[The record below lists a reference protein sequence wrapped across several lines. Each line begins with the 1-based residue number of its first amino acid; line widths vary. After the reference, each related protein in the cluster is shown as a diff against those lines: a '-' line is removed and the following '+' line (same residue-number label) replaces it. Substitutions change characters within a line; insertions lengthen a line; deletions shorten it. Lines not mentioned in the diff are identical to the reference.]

1 VGVVMDMAGTMITS
15 ETVIIKGENMK
26 ISIVIPVYN
35 EAQNIVDLI
44 QEINGH
50 LRDRQEYEILIVD
63 DGSSDRTQEI
73 LAARKQSFPE
83 MRLLRHPGRYGQSAA
98 LVTGIRNAAYPLIV
112 TMDGDG
118 QNDPKDIDSLLK
130 IHKQWEPRTI
140 NVMVAGYR
148 RHRHDTRWRKWSSW
162 IANTIRGL
170 ILGDHTPDS
179 ACGLKVFS
187 RELFDRLPTFD
198 HMHRFLP
205 ALVLRAGGK
214 VVMMEVNHRS
224 RWRGQSHYGTLDR
237 LAAGI
242 VDLCGVFW
250 LKRRSLDLRTV
261 DVCSAGSEQNKTI
274 LSLCQPVGRYDKAG
288 IFP

>member
-1 VGVVMDMAGTMITS
+1 MIKN
-15 ETVIIKGENMK
+15 EIVIIKGENMK
-26 ISIVIPVYN
+26 ISIVVPIYN
-35 EAQNIVDLI
+35 ESQNIVNLI

-50 LRDRQEYEILIVD
+50 LRGRQEYEILIVD

-83 MRLLRHPGRYGQSAA
+83 MRLIRHPGRYGQSTA

-112 TMDGDG
+112 IMDGDG

-130 IHKQWEPRTI
+130 IHQQWETRTI
-140 NVMVAGYR
+140 KVMVAGYR
-148 RHRHDTRWRKWSSW
+148 RQRHDTRWRKWSSW
-162 IANTIRGL
+162 IANTTRSL

-187 RELFDRLPTFD
+187 RELFDCLPTFD

-214 VVMMEVNHRS
+214 VITVEVNHRF
-224 RWRGQSHYGTLDR
+224 RWQGQSHYGTLDR
-237 LAAGI
+237 LTAGI
-242 VDLCGVFW
+242 VDLCGVLW

-261 DVCSAGSEQNKTI
+261 DICSACREQNKTL
-274 LSLCQPVGRYDKAG
+274 LSLFPPVGQ
-288 IFP
+288 